1 MLQGSVTGIIVQ
13 GSNGEAQHL
22 SHDER
27 KRAIRLT
34 RDTLDAHGY
43 QHIPIIAGTG
53 AQSTR
58 ETKQLNID
66 AKEAGATY
74 ALVLTPSTWRQKMTK
89 ELILRFHSEVRSL

>member
-1 MLQGSVTGIIVQ
+1 V
-13 GSNGEAQHL
+13 QHL

-27 KRAIRLT
+27 KRTIRLM
-34 RDTLDAHGY
+34 RDILDAHGY

-66 AKEAGATY
+66 AKVAGAAY
-74 ALVLTPSTWRQKMTK
+74 ALTLTPSTWRQKMTR
-89 ELILRFHSEVRSL
+89 ELILHFHREVRSL